1 MDIPTGVIRP
11 PPMPCTIRNT
21 TNCCTDAASPHA
33 ADAIVKSPTDSRNT
47 SRAPNRS
54 PSHPATGI
62 ATATATR
69 KPMFTVAV
77 SSTGTPKSA
86 AMVGNATLTT
96 VASMMLMN
104 MAATKT
110 VATAVLGLIRA
121 ITSGGPGEGS
131 GGEGCAHPHFTTSD
145 LIPAVRP
152 PAVDVPPTMEAAR
165 PVGPWVIILARVS
178 RVGPRQAM
186 SQQTR
191 RPGRPLTST
200 RRSFLMTE
208 LDLGSSAG
216 SPARPGTPTST
227 ALVLTPPAPVQVV
240 KPEQAAGAVPVP
252 EGRQAELQ
260 TRASAFAIEL
270 AALDV
275 RSPEFAKKVESITA
289 LGDREMRE
297 SSNVSSRMLERPAA
311 AVSAAKGRG
320 GNDAQTRVAS
330 TLSDLRLQI
339 TELDPNRADLTGIK
353 KVLKWIPGG
362 NKIDSYFAKY
372 QSAQSHLDAI
382 VRALASGKD
391 ELGKDNASIEV
402 EKANMWTLMG
412 KLGEYN
418 ELASALDTAVEDQVR
433 ILEGQGRTEDAN
445 TLRADALF
453 PIRQRRQDIMTQM
466 AVAVQGYMAL
476 DLIRKNN
483 LELMRG
489 VDRAQTTT
497 IAALRTAVIVSQAL
511 ARQKLVLDQ
520 ITGLNAATGDL
531 IQRTSEQLKIQ
542 GAQINEQAASATV
555 SVEKLQ
561 AAFDNVFQTMDA
573 VDTFR
578 AQAVDSMALTVNALQ
593 GQIER
598 AQPYL
603 ERVRRN
609 ELGSS

>member
-1 MDIPTGVIRP
+1 M
-11 PPMPCTIRNT
+11 
-21 TNCCTDAASPHA
+21 TD
-33 ADAIVKSPTDSRNT
+33 
-47 SRAPNRS
+47 
-54 PSHPATGI
+54 
-62 ATATATR
+62 
-69 KPMFTVAV
+69 
-77 SSTGTPKSA
+77 
-86 AMVGNATLTT
+86 
-96 VASMMLMN
+96 
-104 MAATKT
+104 
-110 VATAVLGLIRA
+110 
-121 ITSGGPGEGS
+121 
-131 GGEGCAHPHFTTSD
+131 
-145 LIPAVRP
+145 
-152 PAVDVPPTMEAAR
+152 
-165 PVGPWVIILARVS
+165 
-178 RVGPRQAM
+178 
-186 SQQTR
+186 
-191 RPGRPLTST
+191 
-200 RRSFLMTE
+200 
-208 LDLGSSAG
+208 LDLGSSAT
-216 SPARPGTPTST
+216 PPGPSGGAAASG

-240 KPEQAAGAVPVP
+240 APEQAAGAVPVADA
-252 EGRQAELQ
+252 RQAELQ
-260 TRASAFAIEL
+260 SRAASFALEL

-275 RSPEFAKKVESITA
+275 RSPEFAKKVESITS

-297 SSNVSSRMLERPAA
+297 SANVSSRMLERPAA
-311 AVSAAKGRG
+311 ALNGGRG
-320 GNDAQTRVAS
+320 GGGKDAQTRVAG
-330 TLSDLRLQI
+330 TLSDLRVTI

-362 NKIDSYFAKY
+362 DKIDRYFAKY

-402 EKANMWTLMG
+402 EKSNMWTLMG

-418 ELASALDTAVEDQVR
+418 ELASALDTAVQDQVN
-433 ILEGQGRTEDAN
+433 ILEAQGRTEDAN
-445 TLRADALF
+445 TLRSDALF

-476 DLIRKNN
+476 DLVRKNN

-578 AQAVDSMALTVNALQ
+578 AQAVDSMAQTVNALQ

-603 ERVRRN
+603 ERVRRG
-609 ELGSS
+609 ELSSGS

>member
-1 MDIPTGVIRP
+1 M
-11 PPMPCTIRNT
+11 
-21 TNCCTDAASPHA
+21 TD
-33 ADAIVKSPTDSRNT
+33 
-47 SRAPNRS
+47 
-54 PSHPATGI
+54 
-62 ATATATR
+62 
-69 KPMFTVAV
+69 
-77 SSTGTPKSA
+77 
-86 AMVGNATLTT
+86 
-96 VASMMLMN
+96 
-104 MAATKT
+104 
-110 VATAVLGLIRA
+110 
-121 ITSGGPGEGS
+121 
-131 GGEGCAHPHFTTSD
+131 
-145 LIPAVRP
+145 
-152 PAVDVPPTMEAAR
+152 
-165 PVGPWVIILARVS
+165 
-178 RVGPRQAM
+178 
-186 SQQTR
+186 
-191 RPGRPLTST
+191 
-200 RRSFLMTE
+200 
-208 LDLGSSAG
+208 LDLGSGGASTG
-216 SPARPGTPTST
+216 KPTPAASSG

-240 KPEQAAGAVPVP
+240 APEQAAGAVPVADP
-252 EGRQAELQ
+252 RKAELQ
-260 TRASAFAIEL
+260 TRAASFAIEL
-270 AALDV
+270 ASLDV

-289 LGDREMRE
+289 LGDREMRD
-297 SSNVSSRMLERPAA
+297 SASVSSRMLERPAA
-311 AVSAAKGRG
+311 AVNAGRG
-320 GNDAQTRVAS
+320 GGGKDAQTRVAG
-330 TLSDLRLQI
+330 TLSDLRVTI

-362 NKIDSYFAKY
+362 DKIDRYFAKY

-418 ELASALDTAVEDQVR
+418 ELADALDNAVADQVT
-433 ILEGQGRTEDAN
+433 ILENAGRTEDAN

-476 DLIRKNN
+476 DLVRKNN

-531 IQRTSEQLKIQ
+531 IQRTSEQLKVQ

-578 AQAVDSMALTVNALQ
+578 AQAVDSMAQTVNALQ

-603 ERVRRN
+603 ERVRRG
-609 ELGSS
+609 ELSSGS